1 QRNELAQR
9 TNLAFALVECGAYAA
24 AVAAARDV
32 EAGASRLGLANTVAH
47 AQQNVGLALAMLG
60 SFEEADR
67 TQRAAL
73 AEFVRADEKRL
84 AGGCRIYLAQSALV
98 AGDVDRATMEAEEA
112 VRLLQATPPL
122 RAYALAVLAQV
133 MLKKGDHTQAKANA
147 DAALG
152 LLDELGGLES
162 GTATVFL

>member
-9 TNLAFALVECGAYAA
+9 TNLADALVECGAYSS

-32 EAGASRLGLANTVAH
+32 EAGAARLGLANTVAH

-84 AGGCRIYLAQSALV
+84 AGGCRIYLAQSAL
-98 AGDVDRATMEAEEA
+98 AFGDLERARMEADEA
-112 VRLLQATPPL
+112 VRLLAATPPL

-133 MLKKGDHTQAKANA
+133 LLKAGDRTEARARA

-162 GTATVFL
+162 G